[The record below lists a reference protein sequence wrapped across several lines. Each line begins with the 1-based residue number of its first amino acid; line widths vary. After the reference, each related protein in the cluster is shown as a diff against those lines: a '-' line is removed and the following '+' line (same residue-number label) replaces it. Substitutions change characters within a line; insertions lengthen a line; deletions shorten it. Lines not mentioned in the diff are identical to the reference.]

1 MGLSKRYCHSR
12 ALSNDGHSLSFLPL
26 IFSMP
31 DSMTFPTKLSLPRRR
46 FLLLSASAC
55 LGTVVAS
62 CTTRNAAD
70 SESPDLSTL
79 SWDEIVERARG
90 TTVNWAMWGGS
101 DTINAYADGWVA
113 DQLQDKYSVTLNRVP
128 VNDTVE
134 AVNKVAGEVQAG
146 LTAGGS
152 IDLIWINGENFR
164 TMKQGDLL
172 YGPFTEKL
180 PAMAAYSLDNPAIL
194 SDFGLPVDGYE
205 APYTGAYYIMVK
217 DSARVTNSPQTLPAL
232 LDWAKANP
240 GRFTYVAPPAFDG
253 SRFLLTVLYG
263 VSGGYEQYAGA
274 DFSEDL
280 WNQNSPLVA
289 EYLREIEPYLWRE
302 GQTYPPTQARLQE
315 LFVNGEV
322 WMMPVFISRVA
333 EAKASGQFPA
343 SAEAFTMPGISLNDP
358 SFTAIPINASNP
370 AGAMVLANVLS
381 SPEGQLQ
388 KFKPDVWGD
397 PPLLDVNKVSAE
409 LQKEFSQAEAD
420 YGIPLKE
427 LAATTVPVIN
437 AEYTTRLEALWKAQ
451 IAT

>member
-1 MGLSKRYCHSR
+1 MK
-12 ALSNDGHSLSFLPL
+12 P
-26 IFSMP
+26 
-31 DSMTFPTKLSLPRRR
+31 FPTTLSLPRRR

-55 LGTVVAS
+55 LATVAAS
-62 CTTRNAAD
+62 CTAQNTPSEQSAD
-70 SESPDLSTL
+70 LTDLT
-79 SWDEIVERARG
+79 WDEIVEKASG

-101 DTINAYADGWVA
+101 DNTNAYADEWVA
-113 DQLQDKYSVTLNRVP
+113 DQLKSKYNVTLNRVP
-128 VNDTVE
+128 LNDTVE

-146 LTAGGS
+146 LKTGSS

-180 PAMAAYSLDNPAIL
+180 PAMEAYDLDNPAVL

-217 DSARVTNSPQTLPAL
+217 DSAKATDSPQTFPDL

-240 GRFTYVAPPAFDG
+240 GRFAYVAPPAFDG

-274 DFSEDL
+274 EFDEDL
-280 WNQNSPLVA
+280 WNQNSPLVVD
-289 EYLREIEPYLWRE
+289 YLKELEPYLWRK

-315 LFVNGEV
+315 LFVNSEV
-322 WMMPVFISRVA
+322 WMMPVFISRIA
-333 EAKASGQFPA
+333 EAKATGQFPA
-343 SAEAFTMPGISLNDP
+343 SAEAFAMPDISLNDP

-370 AGAMVLANVLS
+370 AGAMVLANILS
-381 SPEGQLQ
+381 SPEGQLE

-397 PPLLDVNKVSAE
+397 PPLLDVSKVSPE
-409 LQKEFSQAEAD
+409 LQKEFTQVEAD

-437 AEYTTRLEALWKAQ
+437 AEYTTRLETLWKEQ

>member
-1 MGLSKRYCHSR
+1 MS
-12 ALSNDGHSLSFLPL
+12 
-26 IFSMP
+26 
-31 DSMTFPTKLSLPRRR
+31 DSMKPLSTTLSLPRRR

-55 LGTVVAS
+55 LSTVAAS
-62 CTTRNAAD
+62 CAAQNTP
-70 SESPDLSTL
+70 SEQSADLTDL
-79 SWDEIVERARG
+79 TWDEIVEQASG

-101 DTINAYADGWVA
+101 DNTNAYADEWVA
-113 DQLQDKYSVTLNRVP
+113 DQLKSKYNVTLNRVP
-128 VNDTVE
+128 LNDTVE

-146 LTAGGS
+146 LKTGGS

-180 PAMAAYSLDNPAIL
+180 PAMEAYDLDNPAVL

-217 DSARVTNSPQTLPAL
+217 DSAKVTDSPQTFPAL

-240 GRFTYVAPPAFDG
+240 GRFAYVAPPAFDG

-263 VSGGYEQYAGA
+263 VSGGYEQYARA
-274 DFSEDL
+274 EFDEDL
-280 WNQNSPLVA
+280 WNQNSPLVVD
-289 EYLREIEPYLWRE
+289 YLKELEPYLWRE

-315 LFVNGEV
+315 LFVNSEV
-322 WMMPVFISRVA
+322 WMMPVFISRIA

-343 SAEAFTMPGISLNDP
+343 TAEAFAMPGISLNDP
-358 SFTAIPINASNP
+358 SFTAIPVNASNP
-370 AGAMVLANVLS
+370 AGAMVLANILS

-397 PPLLDVNKVSAE
+397 PPLLDVTKVSPE
-409 LQKEFSQAEAD
+409 LQTEFAQVEAD

-437 AEYTTRLEALWKAQ
+437 AEYTTRLETLWKEQ

>member
-1 MGLSKRYCHSR
+1 MS
-12 ALSNDGHSLSFLPL
+12 
-26 IFSMP
+26 
-31 DSMTFPTKLSLPRRR
+31 DSMKPFQTTLSLPRRR

-55 LGTVVAS
+55 LATVAAS
-62 CTTRNAAD
+62 CTSQNTPSEQSAD
-70 SESPDLSTL
+70 LADLT
-79 SWDEIVERARG
+79 WDEIVEKASG

-101 DTINAYADGWVA
+101 DNTNAYADEWVA
-113 DQLQDKYSVTLNRVP
+113 GQLKSEYNVTLNRVP
-128 VNDTVE
+128 LNDTVE

-146 LTAGGS
+146 LKTGGS

-180 PAMAAYSLDNPAIL
+180 PAMEAYDLDNPAVL

-217 DSARVTNSPQTLPAL
+217 DSAKATDSPQTFSDL

-240 GRFTYVAPPAFDG
+240 GRFAYVAPPAFDG

-274 DFSEDL
+274 EFDEDL
-280 WNQNSPLVA
+280 WNQNSPLVVD
-289 EYLREIEPYLWRE
+289 YLKELEPYLWRE
-302 GQTYPPTQARLQE
+302 GQTYPPTQVRLQE
-315 LFVNGEV
+315 LFVNSEV
-322 WMMPVFISRVA
+322 WMMPVFISRIA
-333 EAKASGQFPA
+333 EAKATGQFPA
-343 SAEAFTMPGISLNDP
+343 SAEAFAMPDISLNDP

-370 AGAMVLANVLS
+370 AGAMVLANILS
-381 SPEGQLQ
+381 SPEGQLE

-397 PPLLDVNKVSAE
+397 PPLLDVSKVSPE
-409 LQKEFSQAEAD
+409 LQKEFTQVEAD

-437 AEYTTRLEALWKAQ
+437 AEYTTRLETLWKEQ

>member
-1 MGLSKRYCHSR
+1 M
-12 ALSNDGHSLSFLPL
+12 NP
-26 IFSMP
+26 
-31 DSMTFPTKLSLPRRR
+31 FPTKLSLPRRR
-46 FLLLSASAC
+46 FLWLSASAG
-55 LGTVVAS
+55 LATVVAS
-62 CTTRNAAD
+62 CAARNSAD
-70 SESPDLSTL
+70 SQSPNLSEL
-79 SWDEIVERARG
+79 SWDEIVEEASG

-101 DTINAYADGWVA
+101 DTTNAYADEWVA
-113 DQLQDKYSVTLNRVP
+113 GQLQSKYNVTLNRVP
-128 VNDTVE
+128 LNDTVE

-146 LTAGGS
+146 LTTGGS

-180 PAMAAYSLDNPAIL
+180 PAMAAYDLDNPAVL

-217 DSARVTNSPQTLPAL
+217 DSAKVTDSPQTFSAL
-232 LDWAKANP
+232 LAWAKANP
-240 GRFTYVAPPAFDG
+240 GRFAYVAPPAFDG

-274 DFSEDL
+274 EFNEDL
-280 WNQNSPLVA
+280 WNQNSPLVVD
-289 EYLREIEPYLWRE
+289 YLKELEPYLWRE

-315 LFVNGEV
+315 LFVNSEI
-322 WMMPVFISRVA
+322 WMMPVFISRIA
-333 EAKASGQFPA
+333 EAKANGQFPG
-343 SAEAFTMPGISLNDP
+343 SAEAFAMPGISLNDP
-358 SFTAIPINASNP
+358 SFTAIPVNASNP

-397 PPLLDVNKVSAE
+397 PPLLDVTKVSPG
-409 LQKEFSQAEAD
+409 LQKEFAQVEAE

-437 AEYTTRLEALWKAQ
+437 AEYTTRLETLWKQQ
-451 IAT
+451 IAP